1 MNYILW
7 CQVSQAIEHISN
19 DIADLFLLKFQPL
32 LVSILKVSLIAQLRN
47 DVAIMI
53 TCEDLIAFEDVG
65 VVHVFEDFYFREE
78 EFF

>member
-53 TCEDLIAFEDVG
+53 TCEDLKTFEDVG